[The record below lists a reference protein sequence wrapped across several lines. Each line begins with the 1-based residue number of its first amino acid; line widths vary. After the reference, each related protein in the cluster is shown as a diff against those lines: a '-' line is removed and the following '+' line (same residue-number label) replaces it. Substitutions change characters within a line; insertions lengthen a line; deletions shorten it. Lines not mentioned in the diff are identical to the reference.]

1 MAKIFPHP
9 FYLFTKIFSKCLKK
23 WNLKSPLNT
32 GWEKLG
38 NFQSEE
44 DVFGRSETRKNC
56 LSKVPPAR
64 NWENQSKADRK
75 RDPSAGWNRR
85 IISVCK
91 NWKFSSLISDLA
103 LSAYG
108 GSEQSLSERG
118 RRRRS
123 KPTEWFSQLLGSQ
136 KNLSALDKSQQMV
149 LQENIQN
156 IRPR

>member
-1 MAKIFPHP
+1 MFEKMKSEISAKYGQGEPWELP
-9 FYLFTKIFSKCLKK
+9 VRRRCLRKIRDPEELSIESSSSSELR
-23 WNLKSPLNT
+23 KS
-32 GWEKLG
+32 EH
-38 NFQSEE
+38 QH
-44 DVFGRSETRKNC
+44 GRSKTRPVSWMESTHNIGKE
-56 LSKVPPAR
+56 K
-64 NWENQSKADRK
+64 
-75 RDPSAGWNRR
+75 
-85 IISVCK
+85 IS
-91 NWKFSSLISDLA
+91 FSSLISILA

-108 GSEQSLSERG
+108 GSEQSPSERG